1 LKNQRKINMAF
12 KKGNKLAGGGY
23 RKGAGRKPS
32 DFHTQLEAGLSDGE
46 VLQTVL
52 NMAKGVGGLWS
63 EKIRLSAAQWLLEMQ
78 NGKANQA
85 LEHSGKDGSP
95 LVIQLVDY

>member
-1 LKNQRKINMAF
+1 MALRN
-12 KKGNKLAGGGY
+12 GNKSAKGGK
-23 RKGAGRKPS
+23 RPGAGRKTE
-32 DFHTQLEAGLSDGE
+32 DFRSQLEAGLSDGE

-63 EKIRLSAAQWLLEMQ
+63 EKIRLSAAQWLLEMR

-85 LEHSGKDGSP
+85 VELAGKDGGP
-95 LVIQLVDY
+95 LTIQIVSYKP